1 MILEFYSMIR
11 DGLGPNMFWSE
22 SVMVVE
28 NEGECNLGVRIFLA
42 PGPQHD
48 FAQLHP
54 SAPKLLLP
62 GHRPSLPVDFAGTSE
77 KCRFLLPELETPQR
91 KQ

>member
-1 MILEFYSMIR
+1 MRQDRCKSDDIGVLFDHKRWFGTKYV
-11 DGLGPNMFWSE
+11 WSE

-62 GHRPSLPVDFAGTSE
+62 GHRPSLHVDFAGNV
-77 KCRFLLPELETPQR
+77 
-91 KQ
+91 